1 MSQLRRE
8 ALRAFKKLHRTR
20 QFVFQGDELTLNA
33 GRKEINEQFRK
44 NQNERNED
52 EIRKMIKLANDVDK
66 ELRTSV
72 IQAVQ
77 EKEGVYTLR
86 ITEETTRL
94 DNVVFNP
101 DAIIERPT
109 SRNRKGNPTSG
120 CCGGQ
125 NASTTESINNKC

>member
-20 QFVFQGDELTLNA
+20 QFVFQGDELTLKA

-44 NQNERNED
+44 NRSEKNED
-52 EIRKMIKLANDVDK
+52 EIKKMIQLAHDVDN

-72 IQAVQ
+72 IQAIQ
-77 EKEGVYTLR
+77 EKEGVYKLR

-101 DAIIERPT
+101 DAVIEKPA
-109 SRNRKGNPTSG
+109 SRNLKGNSMG
-120 CCGGQ
+120 DCCGGQ
-125 NASTTESINNKC
+125 STAKN

>member
-20 QFVFQGDELTLNA
+20 QFVFQGDELTLKA
-33 GRKEINEQFRK
+33 GRKEINDQFRK
-44 NQNERNED
+44 NQNEKNEE
-52 EIRKMIKLANDVDK
+52 EIKKMIQLAHDVDN

-77 EKEGVYTLR
+77 EKEGVYKLR

-101 DAIIERPT
+101 DAIIEKPT
-109 SRNRKGNPTSG
+109 SRNRKGNSMGG

-125 NASTTESINNKC
+125 NPSKN